1 MGGDSDMCLLVVVL
15 LQGDD
20 SADTAGQLKRLVQTS
35 PPSSPY
41 TQPSQF
47 TSESL
52 HPSRFTSESLRPRVT
67 AVLARH
73 SKNRL
78 PCAPTEMRMGGG
90 AVTLM

>member
-1 MGGDSDMCLLVVVL
+1 MGGDSDMCLLVVVG

-20 SADTAGQLKRLVQTS
+20 SADTAGLLKRLVQTI
-35 PPSSPY
+35 PPSPC

-47 TSESL
+47 TSESM